1 MNRRSTLRLGTAL
14 LAAALAGPPLVSS
27 ALAADLIF
35 SSGALGPVQEAQKM
49 RTVILKDYKGKVT
62 FLPDEPPAL
71 LTRLKAEL
79 QGGARVTS
87 LIGGNDG
94 DLAVLAAGGV
104 LAPVDDVAASLAS
117 RGFAPDLLAMGK
129 LGTDKQ
135 MYIPWMQATYFMV
148 ANKKALPYLPAGADI
163 NALTFEQLRAW
174 GEAAQKATGKRVVG
188 FPAGPNGL
196 MHRFFQGFLL
206 PSYTGGVVTT
216 FKSPEAEKAW
226 TEFAALWKTVTPN
239 STSINF
245 MQESL
250 LSEDVWIGFDHVARL
265 LNALEQK
272 PNDFVAFPAPSG
284 PKGRGWMPVVVGL
297 GIMKDAPD
305 AAGAKDLI
313 SYLTTDSTQLVTAR
327 EVGFFPTVRATLP
340 PDLSPGLKMA
350 VSAIQGTGQAKD
362 SLAAMLPS
370 GLGAKG
376 GEFNK
381 AFLDTFQRVVLRGEP
396 VKDVLARQGETL
408 QRIMTEANAPC
419 WKPDPASTGVC
430 QVK

>member
-1 MNRRSTLRLGTAL
+1 MNRRSALTFSAAL
-14 LAAALAGPPLVSS
+14 LATALAATPIR
-27 ALAADLIF
+27 AADLIF
-35 SSGALGPVQEAQKM
+35 TSGALAPITEAQKM
-49 RTVILKDYKGKVT
+49 RTIILKDYKGKVT
-62 FLPDEPPAL
+62 FLPDEPPAM
-71 LTRLKAEL
+71 LTRLKAET
-79 QGGARVTS
+79 QGGARVSS
-87 LIGGNDG
+87 LVGGNDG
-94 DLAVLAAGGV
+94 DLAVLAAAGA
-104 LAPVDDVAASLAS
+104 LAPVDDLAASLAS

-129 LGTDKQ
+129 LGTPHQ

-148 ANKKALPYLPAGADI
+148 ANRKALPYLPAGADL
-163 NALTFEQLRAW
+163 NALTFDQLRAW
-174 GEAAQKATGKRVVG
+174 GEAIQTATGKRLIG

-216 FKSPEAEKAW
+216 FKSADAEKAW
-226 TEFAALWKTVTPN
+226 ADFAALWKTVTPN

-265 LNALEQK
+265 LNALESK

-297 GIMKDAPD
+297 GILKDAPD
-305 AAGAKDLI
+305 AAGARDLI
-313 SYLTTDSTQLVTAR
+313 GYLTQDQVQLITAR

-350 VSAIQGTGQAKD
+350 VAAIQGTGQAKD
-362 SLAAMLPS
+362 SMAAMLPV

-381 AFLDTFQRVVLRGEP
+381 AFLYTFQRIVLRNEP
-396 VKDVLARQGETL
+396 IKDVLSRQGETI
-408 QRIMTEANAPC
+408 QRIMTDANAPC
-419 WKPDPASTGVC
+419 WKPDPASTGAC

>member
-1 MNRRSTLRLGTAL
+1 MKRRSTLRLG
-14 LAAALAGPPLVSS
+14 AALFAT
-27 ALAADLIF
+27 ALAATPAIAADLVF
-35 SSGALGPVQEAQKM
+35 TSGALAPVTEAQKM
-49 RTVILKDYKGKVT
+49 RTIILKDYKGKVS
-62 FLPDEPPAL
+62 FLPDEPPAM
-71 LTRLKAEL
+71 LTRLKAET
-79 QGGARVTS
+79 QGGARVSS
-87 LIGGNDG
+87 LVGGNDG

-104 LAPVDDVAASLAS
+104 LAPIDDLAAQLAG

-129 LGTDKQ
+129 LGGDKQ
-135 MYIPWMQATYFMV
+135 LYIPWMQATYFMV

-163 NALTFEQLRAW
+163 NALSFEQLRAW
-174 GEAAQKATGKRVVG
+174 GEAVQKATGKRVVG

-196 MHRFFQGFLL
+196 MHRFFQGFLI
-206 PSYTGGVVTT
+206 PSYTGGVVST
-216 FKSPEAEKAW
+216 FKSADAEKAW
-226 TEFAALWKTVTPN
+226 GEFAALWKTVTPN

-265 LNALEQK
+265 LDALEKK

-284 PKGRGWMPVVVGL
+284 PKGRAWMPVVVGL
-297 GIMKDAPD
+297 GVLKDAPD

-313 SYLTTDSTQLVTAR
+313 GYLTQDNVQLVTAR

-350 VSAIQGTGQAKD
+350 VGAIQATGQAKD
-362 SLAAMLPS
+362 SLAAMLPV

-381 AFLDTFQRVVLRGEP
+381 VFLDTFQRVVLRGEA

-419 WKPDPASTGVC
+419 WKPDPVGPGVC